1 MLAINVE
8 PSLQYSWS
16 FCWLMTAEGKSDKM
30 AADMAVQRCGIEFL
44 DAGKKRH
51 SLAIID
57 TWWMFLKPK
66 QGMWAQ
72 CGCGWC
78 QQWWQWQWVAST
90 GTDVYGLASRPF
102 VHHWWKIDTDAADY
116 VKNGVLYLTICSIK
130 KCYCTLF
137 ITCSFHGNK

>member
-1 MLAINVE
+1 MLNLLSNILGVFVDWWQQRGSLTKWQLTWQCKGVE
-8 PSLQYSWS
+8 LNSW
-16 FCWLMTAEGKSDKM
+16 MQE
-30 AADMAVQRCGIEFL
+30 
-44 DAGKKRH
+44 KKWH

-78 QQWWQWQWVAST
+78 QQWWQWQWVDST
-90 GTDVYGLASRPF
+90 GTDVYGLASRPL
-102 VHHWWKIDTDAADY
+102 VHHWWKTDTDAADC